1 MSFLFKSFNEHRV
14 SQNCSHL
21 VESREHVLLHIVN
34 DYIVD
39 AAGDLVMS
47 PIPGVA
53 GIDYPEFNTVP
64 DTGFDCAAQETPGIY
79 TDTEARCQVTCFD
92 KIYE

>member
-1 MSFLFKSFNEHRV
+1 
-14 SQNCSHL
+14 
-21 VESREHVLLHIVN
+21 
-34 DYIVD
+34 
-39 AAGDLVMS
+39 MS